1 MEKPLVILAAV
12 LMMFSFS
19 IAGFAKEATTG
30 AFNWT
35 EQNIGRPVLLGS
47 YTGEVIAI
55 DQNAQSIVV
64 KGNDGSKTFDVS
76 KLAIRDIPGL
86 RDITTVEYTKTD
98 GTRVASSVWSVP
110 QEEANNMWWLHEKN
124 M

>member
-1 MEKPLVILAAV
+1 MEKLLVILAAIVMV
-12 LMMFSFS
+12 LGFS

-35 EQNIGRPVLLGS
+35 EQNIGRPMLLGS
-47 YTGEVIAI
+47 YTGEVISI

-64 KGNDGSKTFDVS
+64 KGNDGIRTFDVS
-76 KLAIRDIPGL
+76 KLAMKDIPEL
-86 RDITTVEYTKTD
+86 RDIATVEYTKTN
-98 GTRVASSVWSVP
+98 GKRIASSVMSVP

-124 M
+124 V

>member
-1 MEKPLVILAAV
+1 MEKLLVILAAV

-19 IAGFAKEATTG
+19 IIGFAKEATTG

-35 EQNIGRPVLLGS
+35 EQNVGRPILLGS

-64 KGNDGSKTFDVS
+64 KGNYGNRTFDVS
-76 KLAIRDIPGL
+76 KLAMKDIPEL
-86 RDITTVEYTKTD
+86 RDITTVEYTKMN
-98 GTRVASSVWSVP
+98 GKRVASSVMSVP

-124 M
+124 V